1 MSGLQRYQKDPKHLI
16 RTAFQLFKSKKIRTV
31 VIEGLSDKRFLQQW
45 TKPTSSIRFDGMDGK
60 KLVTDVHKAAQSS
73 PYDKDRFLLYF
84 ADVDWDIIHS
94 KSLIDCADFVYNAYC
109 RNTKKVVY
117 NDLECFL
124 INTRALEKTMANLD
138 LDTSS
143 ASEIREK
150 IEYAT
155 RQIGA
160 FRAADE
166 IVRRK
171 LGKSK
176 SILNGIAPLEF
187 FDASRIHIDIPKLI
201 KCLPRWANYKEHVD
215 DLIICANQLLV
226 DYTAPWILSRGHD
239 VTELLC
245 EHFIAQGKE
254 NLRADK
260 IEMMLRLGCEMSAF
274 KESPIGINLQ
284 IADTDRAF
292 FD

>member
-1 MSGLQRYQKDPKHLI
+1 MTGLQRFQKDPKHLI
-16 RTAFQLFKSKKIRTV
+16 RTAFQLFRSRKIRTV
-31 VIEGLSDKRFLQQW
+31 VIEGISDRRFLEQW
-45 TKPTSSIRFDGMDGK
+45 TKPTSSVRFDGMDGK
-60 KLVTDVHKAAQSS
+60 RLVTDVYKASQAS

-84 ADVDWDIIHS
+84 ADVDWDVIHS
-94 KSLIDCADFVYNAYC
+94 KSLIDNADFVYNAYC
-109 RNTKKVVY
+109 RNTKKVIY

-124 INTRALEKTMANLD
+124 VNTRALEKTMANLD
-138 LDTSS
+138 LDTSG
-143 ASEIREK
+143 ATEIREK

-171 LGKSK
+171 LGKSN
-176 SILNGIAPLEF
+176 SILNGIEPLEF
-187 FDASRIHIDIPKLI
+187 FDANSIHIDIAKLI
-201 KCLPRWANYKEHVD
+201 NYLPRWANYKEHVD
-215 DLIICANQLLV
+215 DLVDCANQLLV
-226 DYTAPWILSRGHD
+226 DYTLPWSLSRGHD

-245 EHFIAQGKE
+245 EHFITRGTKG
-254 NLRADK
+254 LRSDK

-274 KESPIGINLQ
+274 KESPMGVNLQ
-284 IADTDRAF
+284 IADTTRAF